1 MGDKSLASH
10 YEEFYEKASTIPQQA
25 DAAEVALFADLLPG
39 KTPLRVLDV
48 GCAEGRLALEL
59 ARRGHRVTAAD
70 ISRRQL
76 DKVAEEARAAGLPLA
91 TVKCDIEAG
100 TGAFG
105 ADPAQAPAQALFDA
119 VYLMDVIEHF
129 KNPVSALAHI
139 RSLLADE
146 GRLFINTPNVFTP
159 ARLLYYLLRPRKLID
174 YRSRHR
180 VWDFHF
186 QTYDYM
192 TLEKT
197 LAFIGFRTERVV
209 PTRVTVPRL
218 FSSRRLAR
226 LFPFLGDSLLLEC
239 RKAEPIDVDGQIAFW
254 EESLLR
260 ARGKAGG

>member
-1 MGDKSLASH
+1 MQDKSLASH

-25 DAAEVALFADLLPG
+25 DEAELRLFADLLPG
-39 KTPLRVLDV
+39 GAPLRVLDL
-48 GCAEGRLALEL
+48 GCAEGRLSLAL
-59 ARRGHRVTAAD
+59 ARRGFRVTAAD

-76 DKVAEEARAAGLPLA
+76 DKVAEQARAAGLPLE

-100 TGAFG
+100 AEAFG
-105 ADPAQAPAQALFDA
+105 AAPAPFDA
-119 VYLMDVIEHF
+119 IYLMDVLEHF
-129 KNPVSALAHI
+129 KNPVAALAHI
-139 RSLLADE
+139 RALLKDD

-159 ARLLYYLLRPRKLID
+159 ARLLYYLFRPRKLID
-174 YRSRHR
+174 YRSAHR

-209 PTRVTVPRL
+209 PTKVTVPRL
-218 FSSRRLAR
+218 FASRRLAR

-239 RKAEPIDVDGQIAFW
+239 RKAEPIDVDRQIAFW

-260 ARGKAGG
+260 GQGKAGG

>member
-1 MGDKSLASH
+1 MPEKSLASH
-10 YEEFYEKASTIPQQA
+10 YEEFYDKASSIPQQA
-25 DAAEVALFADLLPG
+25 DEAELRLFADLLPEDAS
-39 KTPLRVLDV
+39 LRVLDL
-48 GCAEGRLALEL
+48 GCAEGRLSLAL

-76 DKVAEEARAAGLPLA
+76 DKVAEAARASGLSLE

-100 TGAFG
+100 AEAFG
-105 ADPAQAPAQALFDA
+105 PGPAPFDA
-119 VYLMDVIEHF
+119 IYLMDVIEHF
-129 KNPVSALAHI
+129 KNPVAALAHI
-139 RSLLADE
+139 RPLLKDE

-159 ARLLYYLLRPRKLID
+159 SRLLYYLLRPRKLID
-174 YRSRHR
+174 YRSAHR

-226 LFPFLGDSLLLEC
+226 IFPFLGDSLLLVC
-239 RKAEPIDVDGQIAFW
+239 GKAEPIDVDRQIAFW
-254 EESLLR
+254 EESMLGPM
-260 ARGKAGG
+260 GKPGP